1 MTISVAIIGMGFG
14 GDVHIK
20 AFDNHKDF
28 KIYSL
33 TDNGSGKA
41 EKFKEKLSLN
51 CKIITNIKEIAENKE
66 IDMVSLA
73 IPPSLQ
79 IPFTSIFLK
88 KGKIVLCEK
97 PFGNCQEDV
106 LEFLNSFPNPKNLF
120 FNLIFRHES
129 MFKKIISMNKNNF
142 VKNIRVNWQTKK
154 LRKEGWR
161 KRNNPIHI
169 DRGIHIFDYI
179 QEIQKINEWNVISK
193 KNDYDQ
199 TDLRIIINNKINVQI
214 FLSRK
219 SKYYE
224 GHLLEI
230 SSENKKIISEH
241 KYPFSQD
248 SKSLKFIEGQNT
260 TNLDFEKRKIEDD
273 RILSMISN
281 LNYVKKKIGFKT
293 DEAERILKTW
303 KILSQI

>member
-1 MTISVAIIGMGFG
+1 MTISVAIVGMGFG

-20 AFDNHKDF
+20 AFENHKDF

-41 EKFKEKLSLN
+41 EKLKSKLSLN
-51 CKIITNIKEIAENKE
+51 CRIISKIEEIVENKE

-79 IPFTSIFLK
+79 IPLTSTFLK
-88 KGKIVLCEK
+88 KKKIVLCEK
-97 PFGNCQEDV
+97 PFGNCRDDV
-106 LEFLNSFPNPKNLF
+106 MKFLKIFPDPKDLF
-120 FNLIFRHES
+120 FNFIFRHES
-129 MFKKIISMNKNNF
+129 MFKKIISINENKF
-142 VKNIRVNWQTKK
+142 VKSIRVNWQTKQMK
-154 LRKEGWR
+154 KDGW
-161 KRNNPIHI
+161 KKKNNPIYI
-169 DRGIHIFDYI
+169 DRGIHVFDYI
-179 QEIQKINEWNVISK
+179 QEILDVKELSVISK

-199 TDLRIIINNKINVQI
+199 TDLRLIINNRVNVEI

-219 SKYYE
+219 SKSYV

-230 SSENKKIISEH
+230 RYRNKKFILEH

-248 SKSLKFIEGQNT
+248 SKSLKFFENENS
-260 TNLDFEKRKIEDD
+260 TNLDFEKKRTEDD

-281 LNYVKKKIGFKT
+281 LNYIKKNIGLQT
-293 DEAERILKTW
+293 NEVERIKKTW